1 MVVVKKKAALIALL
15 ALFLS
20 PLLVMG
26 QPAAAHEFKVGSI
39 EIEHPHA
46 APTRD
51 GQPNGSIYFH
61 AIENKGSQDDML
73 VSATTKRAKR
83 MEVHEM
89 SMSNNMM
96 TMREIPGIPLPAK
109 TEVPLMRGNPKGY
122 HLMLMG
128 LDKPLTTG
136 ETFDV
141 VLRFKQA
148 GEVTVKVEVHAAKN
162 SKDHDQHHGHGHGKK
177 HSGH

>member
-1 MVVVKKKAALIALL
+1 MIFAQKKTALL
-15 ALFLS
+15 ALTALFFS
-20 PLLVMG
+20 PLLLMTL
-26 QPAAAHEFKVGSI
+26 PAQAHEYKVGSI

-51 GQPNGSIYFH
+51 GQPNGSLYFH

-73 VSATTKRAKR
+73 ISATTKRAKR

-89 SMSNNMM
+89 SMSNNIM

-109 TEVPLMRGNPKGY
+109 TKVPLMRGNPKGY

-128 LDKPLTTG
+128 LGKALTTG